1 MSPPF
6 WLGTD
11 KISRTITAA
20 LAGVGLIAIA
30 VVAIG
35 IKASA
40 ESKSQKNAANKNTIS
55 KVQKHTKDQ
64 PTTEHKKKYPGNAV
78 ITEWQAFVVYHPS
91 SSITE
96 DSLFLNFKYRPGSAG
111 QAEAEN
117 LNNENPESLVQVLG
131 ARSLIPILR
140 NAFGDQARGA
150 AAAERDPWFFTHP
163 TALFNPQQSKSLC
176 GRDSEVDSDEGT
188 EICWKPRLSEEY
200 LETLTDFAG
209 DACPQLVLKESNQT
223 NRVLNK
229 LFRSTNFT
237 EQNIKHFATH
247 SLLIPAEKVAEEW
260 ITRIMGEAK
269 RSMEVELEGQ
279 NQEASPEDLYTIACE
294 SMLLSKEFYSR

>member
-1 MSPPF
+1 
-6 WLGTD
+6 
-11 KISRTITAA
+11 
-20 LAGVGLIAIA
+20 
-30 VVAIG
+30 
-35 IKASA
+35 
-40 ESKSQKNAANKNTIS
+40 
-55 KVQKHTKDQ
+55 
-64 PTTEHKKKYPGNAV
+64 
-78 ITEWQAFVVYHPS
+78 
-91 SSITE
+91 
-96 DSLFLNFKYRPGSAG
+96 
-111 QAEAEN
+111 
-117 LNNENPESLVQVLG
+117 
-131 ARSLIPILR
+131 
-140 NAFGDQARGA
+140 
-150 AAAERDPWFFTHP
+150 
-163 TALFNPQQSKSLC
+163 PQQSKSLC

-294 SMLLSKEFYSR
+294 SMILSKEFYSR